1 MESGEDWSGLEP
13 VADNIKL
20 LEEATPPRARHGQEE
35 DEEGLELATGA
46 QVQT

>member
-13 VADNIKL
+13 VAGNIKL

-46 QVQT
+46 QVQM